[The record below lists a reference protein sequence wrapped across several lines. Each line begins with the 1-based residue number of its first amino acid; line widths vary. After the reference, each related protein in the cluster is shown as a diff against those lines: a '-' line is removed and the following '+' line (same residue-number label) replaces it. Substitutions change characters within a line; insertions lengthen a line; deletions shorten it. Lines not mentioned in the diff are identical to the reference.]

1 MPTGHE
7 IPEPLRKKTFNQ
19 GGPDPYVKGGWR
31 YVCVC
36 VYVCVYVCVCPCLC
50 VGGGGVWVYTHR
62 NSYYPRNPYYILNMR
77 VSKSAYS
84 STEADTQYPC
94 IPCTL
99 SLVANC

>member
-50 VGGGGVWVYTHR
+50 VGWGG
-62 NSYYPRNPYYILNMR
+62 R
-77 VSKSAYS
+77 VSVYAQKFILPPQSILY
-84 STEADTQYPC
+84 TQYAC
-94 IPCTL
+94 
-99 SLVANC
+99 V